1 MITRLHWSSCNQC
14 EWRSGLHNPSFF
26 SLFSFSFFCFSFLFF
41 FFYIYFFLFFYIF
54 YFFFSFFLFA
64 FGFFR
69 KKVWGTKKFKK
80 NRRKKLSGLTI
91 LLKKKW
97 GYLKFL
103 WRISRFFDKNSEKNL
118 GVTKV
123 LEFLLFCDHWL
134 KNKENSLLMSS
145 RQKSVID
152 LK

>member
-1 MITRLHWSSCNQC
+1 MTLGPPQ
-14 EWRSGLHNPSFF
+14 PFF
-26 SLFSFSFFCFSFLFF
+26 FLPFFFLFFLFF
-41 FFYIYFFLFFYIF
+41 FSFLFFYIF
-54 YFFFSFFLFA
+54 FPFFLYFLLFFFFFSFCFWFFSKKSLGYQKIQKKSKKKII
-64 FGFFR
+64 GFD
-69 KKVWGTKKFKK
+69 
-80 NRRKKLSGLTI
+80 NI
-91 LLKKKW
+91 IKKKW